1 MAHVSDFTRPS
12 KQVVL
17 DLINADNAA
26 ALTLSVIDLGLPV
39 AAIEGAPR
47 NTSITVT
54 AKAGS
59 GYSGSQ
65 TLNYNRLQLSVFAA
79 GKDLTFSVGN
89 ATTLNDLIDEINA
102 LLGINLV
109 EGDDFADVAIPP
121 FQGGIPNETVQV
133 TLTATAESP
142 AYLGSLQINVRSED
156 LALTD
161 VLTVTDLDGLNAPA

>member
-1 MAHVSDFTRPS
+1 MPHVSDFTRPS
-12 KQVVL
+12 NQVVL
-17 DLINADNAA
+17 DLINADNSA
-26 ALTLSVIDLGLPV
+26 ALTLSVVDLGIPV

-79 GKDLTFSVGN
+79 GKDLTFSIGD
-89 ATTLNDLIDEINA
+89 ATTLVDLIDEINT

-109 EGDDFADVAIPP
+109 VDKDFADAAIPP
-121 FQGGIPNETVQV
+121 FAGGIPNETVQV
-133 TLTATAESP
+133 TLTALADSP

-156 LALTD
+156 IAITD
-161 VLTVTDLDGLNAPA
+161 VLTVTELDGLNPPA